1 MKRII
6 TVILMILL
14 LFILIFRT
22 YMTGSRSFNNE
33 ILIQIP
39 KYSILKYQ
47 VKNHLSMKNFRSYY
61 NLKQEKKKNLIK
73 YNPISCNQKNIF
85 MIQRTILLLK
95 NMK

>member
-1 MKRII
+1 MKRMI

-14 LFILIFRT
+14 LFISIFRS
-22 YMTGSRSFNNE
+22 YLTGSRSFNNE

-47 VKNHLSMKNFRSYY
+47 VKNHLSMKNFRNYY

-73 YNPISCNQKNIF
+73 YNPISCNQKKIF
-85 MIQRTILLLK
+85 L
-95 NMK
+95 